1 MSIGEDSAEV
11 VVLSSCEI
19 GLDRL
24 IICLDLVLKL
34 VQSFGDR
41 FDTDESEVSSLE

>member
-1 MSIGEDSAEV
+1 MCYSFN
-11 VVLSSCEI
+11 I

-24 IICLDLVLKL
+24 GVCLDLVLKL